1 VSLAT
6 ARVCRWQLI
15 DRRSIREQSGRE
27 PPYPGADVIL
37 ADIRVRLTRN
47 DAQLVLR
54 LLSGGSA
61 NAYAAAERRLA
72 DGGIEPL
79 LDEPPLLR
87 ALLHARQ
94 GQCASLALFT
104 YVLVRHAL
112 LHGGER
118 SRAMA
123 DYVASILLHFG
134 QRDRARRISDTDD
147 EIVTTFA
154 ELLEVAER
162 AHPQRAFLARAH
174 LGNYALWLSGLFPDH
189 LESRRWRRGA
199 PGLDYVEAMGARG
212 FRMAAD
218 HRLAAEHGLGP
229 LFGAAAERFPVIRRA
244 LNEVSDRLLFPNQHT
259 PERLMR
265 QVRSSFELQ

>member
-1 VSLAT
+1 M
-6 ARVCRWQLI
+6 
-15 DRRSIREQSGRE
+15 
-27 PPYPGADVIL
+27 IL

-47 DAQLVLR
+47 DAQLVLA
-54 LLSGGSA
+54 LLAGGSS
-61 NAYAAAERRLA
+61 AARATAEQRLA
-72 DGGIEPL
+72 DRGIEPL
-79 LDEPPLLR
+79 LDEPQLLR

-112 LHGGER
+112 LHGGEP

-123 DYVASILLHFG
+123 DYVASIVLHFG
-134 QRDRARRISDTDD
+134 LRDRARRISDTDD
-147 EIVTTFA
+147 DIVTTFA
-154 ELLEVAER
+154 ELLETAER

-199 PGLDYVEAMGARG
+199 PGLDYVEAMGTRG
-212 FRMAAD
+212 FRLAAD
-218 HRLAAEHGLGP
+218 HRLASEYGLGP
-229 LFGAAAERFPVIRRA
+229 LFGAAADRFPVIRRA
-244 LNEVSDRLLFPNQHT
+244 LNDVSDRLLFPNRHS

-265 QVRSSFELQ
+265 QVRSAFEVQ